1 MFARGIIVSSQRK
14 LKQILSGVS
23 LSAVLLAF
31 PAGAET
37 LQEALE
43 YTYVANPTILS
54 QRQYVSSVYEKI
66 AQSKAGYKPTVTGD
80 VSYGYQYTRSRT
92 SPLFA
97 EEESKPV
104 SFGVNAVQSLF
115 SGFQTSASVKAAKAR
130 FEAEIANL
138 NGVEQSTLT
147 DAVAAYTGVIRD
159 VAIVKLHQNNE
170 AVLKRQLEYTR
181 DRFRVGELTKTD
193 VAQADARYAAAVS
206 GRIAAEGNLKIAY
219 AVYQKVIGKLPEK
232 IFEPEVPAAKLPQT
246 LDDAIDIAMK
256 SNPAV
261 TAAEKNA
268 QSAESSIQVAQSGY
282 YPTLDVQAGYRNTR
296 AAAHGSMSYIDSS
309 GALASARTGR
319 AREEDTSV
327 MLVMNVPFYRAG
339 TTVSKVREAKR
350 AAGQAGINVMAV
362 KRDVSRA
369 TTQAWENYQATRSSL
384 SAMEEQVKASALA
397 LDGVKYEEQA
407 GERTVLDILNA
418 EQELLD
424 ARVNVVTA
432 KKNLIDAA
440 YNLIASMGLMTPAGL
455 ELDLEKYRKNPIEKT
470 AETREDAEE
479 NRTAEQSAEKTG
491 VENPEQVD
499 AG

>member
-14 LKQILSGVS
+14 LKQILSGAS
-23 LSAVLLAF
+23 LSAFLLVA

-66 AQSKAGYKPTVTGD
+66 AQSRAGYKPTVTGNA
-80 VSYGYQYTRSRT
+80 SYGYQYTRSRT
-92 SPLFA
+92 SPLFS
-97 EEESKPV
+97 ESENKPV

-206 GRIAAEGNLKIAY
+206 GRIAAEGNLKVAY

-261 TAAEKNA
+261 VAAEKSA

-282 YPTLDVQAGYRNTR
+282 YPTVDVQAGYQNTR
-296 AAAHGSMSYIDSS
+296 AGAHGSRSYIDNH
-309 GALASARTGR
+309 ALASARTGR

-339 TTVSKVREAKR
+339 STVSQVREAKR
-350 AAGQAGINVMAV
+350 VAGQAGINVMAV

-384 SAMEEQVKASALA
+384 SALEEQVKASALA

-455 ELDLEKYRKNPIEKT
+455 ELDLEKYRKNPTEKKAGT
-470 AETREDAEE
+470 ETSASENAAAEPADAETD
-479 NRTAEQSAEKTG
+479 G
-491 VENPEQVD
+491 ENPETVKE
-499 AG
+499 G